1 MDRPL
6 DSSLAQ
12 IIRVGR
18 RPGER
23 MREPPQPRQER
34 HHLVLECHFLR
45 ISSLFQDETSGLPR
59 FIPA

>member
-1 MDRPL
+1 
-6 DSSLAQ
+6 
-12 IIRVGR
+12 
-18 RPGER
+18 

-45 ISSLFQDETSGLPR
+45 ISSLLPDETSGLPR